1 MPKTITVKGIGRA
14 TAKPDLI
21 VLSMK
26 LETENMKYDEAM
38 HSASLRIQHLKETLM
53 ALGYDKKDLKTTDFN
68 VSTNYESEKD
78 KYGNYHSVFK
88 GYRIRQNLKLEFA
101 FNQERLSTALNA
113 VSGCISKPEFQIRFT
128 IKDNTA
134 INEEMLRSAAEN
146 AKRKAE
152 ILCDA
157 SGTKLGDLISINY
170 SWGELDIY
178 SDTRYDLA
186 EDCVREA
193 PMAYDIEPDDID
205 VSDTVTFVWE
215 IV

>member
-14 TAKPDLI
+14 TAKPDLV

-38 HSASLRIQHLKETLM
+38 HSASLRIQHLMETLT
-53 ALGYDKKDLKTTDFN
+53 ALGFDKKDLKTTDFN

-78 KYGNYHSVFK
+78 KFGNYHSVFK
-88 GYRIRQNLKLEFA
+88 GYRIRHNLKLEFD
-101 FNQERLSTALNA
+101 FNQEMLSTALSA

-128 IKDNTA
+128 IKDSTA
-134 INEEMLRSAAEN
+134 INEEMLRSATEN
-146 AKRKAE
+146 ARRKAA
-152 ILCDA
+152 ILCEA
-157 SGTKLGDLISINY
+157 SGAQLGELLSINY

-186 EDCVREA
+186 EECIREA
-193 PMAYDIEPDDID
+193 PMGYNIEPDDID